1 VGYTSPVQTEIMKD
15 LDLTKAEY
23 SLFGSM
29 INIGGIFGAILCGK
43 TTDYLGRKNV
53 LRLIDLVY
61 IFGWICISVSQ
72 VISFS
77 LYLNQVLLYH
87 CWIAAWLLD
96 LGRWMLGFAV
106 AVTVPVYLAEFTPK
120 NLRGGFVVFHVL
132 MVTVGTSAVFI
143 IGLITS
149 WRTLAL
155 IGTIHASLHLNSVL
169 VIPKFWWFKNFYVPG
184 IIPSLVQ
191 VAGSFFIPES
201 PRWLM
206 MMSKN
211 KEFEA
216 ALQRLRGSFADISQ
230 EAADIRDCVESL
242 HQMEQVSTL
251 QLFQKKYAYAL
262 TVGIGLTTLSC
273 LVGLSGIMLY
283 ANSIFESV
291 GVSPRMGTI
300 ALALFQLPSMGLGMI
315 LMDKC
320 GRRPLLM

>member
-43 TTDYLGRKNV
+43 TTDYLGRKN
-53 LRLIDLVY
+53 
-61 IFGWICISVSQ
+61 
-72 VISFS
+72 
-77 LYLNQVLLYH
+77 
-87 CWIAAWLLD
+87 AAWLLD

-262 TVGIGLTTLSC
+262 S
-273 LVGLSGIMLY
+273 
-283 ANSIFESV
+283 
-291 GVSPRMGTI
+291 VSPRMGTI
-300 ALALFQLPSMGLGMI
+300 ALALFQ
-315 LMDKC
+315 
-320 GRRPLLM
+320 